1 MKILTI
7 SGKEFKLDDEDYE
20 SFKDKKIHISKSN
33 QSRSGYARLSN
44 GKLLH
49 KLIKPEF
56 KRVVPKDGD
65 WTNLTKDNLID
76 GKRDLNKEV
85 EWRKNHY
92 EQIRERVRTWRSDN
106 KEYEYEYEKK
116 KRYKLKYKYINL
128 KSTAKKRGLEM
139 TITEEE
145 YCQILSRGCFYTGEE
160 LVNIE
165 NFGYSLDRIDNLKG
179 YTLDNVLPCIGW
191 VNMMR
196 QDQLTVEETKIAVDA
211 ILKYRKEETNG

>member
-1 MKILTI
+1 
-7 SGKEFKLDDEDYE
+7 
-20 SFKDKKIHISKSN
+20 
-33 QSRSGYARLSN
+33 
-44 GKLLH
+44 
-49 KLIKPEF
+49 
-56 KRVVPKDGD
+56 
-65 WTNLTKDNLID
+65 
-76 GKRDLNKEV
+76 
-85 EWRKNHY
+85 
-92 EQIRERVRTWRSDN
+92 
-106 KEYEYEYEKK
+106 
-116 KRYKLKYKYINL
+116 
-128 KSTAKKRGLEM
+128 M